1 MKLQG
6 IACEGAHALR
16 NGLAHVCVVCRA
28 PHGTKCNVVHTLQA
42 RQQSFSYPVKQ
53 GHADIQNFWAYAAED
68 TLVLIASDGLF
79 ANEERGG
86 GGGLTNQ
93 EAVQLAGQVAD
104 ADDAARRLVA
114 AAQDAGSTDD
124 VTVVLLRLK

>member
-1 MKLQG
+1 MATPTH
-6 IACEGAHALR
+6 I
-16 NGLAHVCVVCRA
+16 VWV
-28 PHGTKCNVVHTLQA
+28 P
-42 RQQSFSYPVKQ
+42 
-53 GHADIQNFWAYAAED
+53 AAED

-104 ADDAARRLVA
+104 ADDAARRLSRQRRTPA
-114 AAQDAGSTDD
+114 ALTTSRWCSCG
-124 VTVVLLRLK
+124 

>member
-1 MKLQG
+1 MELHCV
-6 IACEGAHALR
+6 ACEGAHALR
-16 NGLAHVCVVCRA
+16 NGLAHVCMVCRA
-28 PHGTKCNVVHTLQA
+28 PHGTKCSVIHSFQA
-42 RQQSFSYPVKQ
+42 RQQKSSYLVKQ
-53 GHADIQNFWAYAAED
+53 GMVTYIVWVHAAEG